1 MLWTIIG
8 LLVIL
13 WVLGLVTKVGGA
25 LIHILLVLAV
35 IVFVINLFRGRAS
48 QLHCLVKESSNRELG
63 LSFFVERCEA
73 TLKDLDFY
81 SLLRSNQMGSP
92 LYHDI
97 EGGPP
102 MYKRTYLIFSMLRLW
117 NSLMLIFYIYKMI
130 FLLFF

>member
-1 MLWTIIG
+1 
-8 LLVIL
+8 
-13 WVLGLVTKVGGA
+13 
-25 LIHILLVLAV
+25 
-35 IVFVINLFRGRAS
+35 
-48 QLHCLVKESSNRELG
+48 
-63 LSFFVERCEA
+63 
-73 TLKDLDFY
+73 
-81 SLLRSNQMGSP
+81 MGSP